1 MVRMAQI
8 CSDIQTVISESYN
21 KVQFSELCLRIVKY
35 KGLLVAVDSSLRYQ
49 AEGLIC
55 CNFA

>member
-1 MVRMAQI
+1 MAQI
-8 CSDIQTVISESYN
+8 CSGIQKIILESYN